1 MFLQCKECFIKC
13 TCSVTVC
20 SLKDGPLSSY
30 LILVVYVDALLQLL
44 AYVFTRYVQSRLH
57 TLLFIQGLNL
67 YPLEIMA
74 TAQNVAYQDEV

>member
-13 TCSVTVC
+13 TCSLTVC
-20 SLKDGPLSSY
+20 SLKGGPLSSY
-30 LILVVYVDALLQLL
+30 LIPVVYVDALLQLL
-44 AYVFTRYVQSRLH
+44 AYVFTRYVQSRLR